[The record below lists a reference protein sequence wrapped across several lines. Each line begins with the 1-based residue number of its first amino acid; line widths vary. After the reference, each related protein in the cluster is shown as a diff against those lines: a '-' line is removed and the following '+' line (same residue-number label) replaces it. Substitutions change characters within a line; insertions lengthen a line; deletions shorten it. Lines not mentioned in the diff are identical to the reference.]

1 MSSGLIG
8 FFNVNFLRLM
18 IPLCAACHAR
28 TRRGPLGWI
37 GPPVVAIAL
46 IVVGTFFFTLASVA
60 RQPWELAVSV
70 VLGVP
75 FILGALVI
83 LWREIRRPSPAKL
96 VKVVQ
101 ASSGGG
107 WMDVRFGNP
116 DYARLVD
123 ELNGMN
129 PDSRLHRKDAPDPK
143 AAGYDWTPE
152 V

>member
-1 MSSGLIG
+1 
-8 FFNVNFLRLM
+8 
-18 IPLCAACHAR
+18 
-28 TRRGPLGWI
+28 LGWI
-37 GPPVVAIAL
+37 GPVAIAMAL

-83 LWREIRRPSPAKL
+83 LWKEIRRPSPAKL
-96 VKVVQ
+96 VKVVR
-101 ASSGGG
+101 ASSGGD

-123 ELNGMN
+123 
-129 PDSRLHRKDAPDPK
+129 A
-143 AAGYDWTPE
+143 
-152 V
+152 